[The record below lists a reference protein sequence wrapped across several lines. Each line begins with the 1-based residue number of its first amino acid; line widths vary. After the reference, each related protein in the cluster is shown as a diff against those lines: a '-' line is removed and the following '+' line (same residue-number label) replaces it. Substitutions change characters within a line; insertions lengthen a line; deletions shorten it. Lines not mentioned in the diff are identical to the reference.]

1 MIEANDNPRNS
12 FRLTKPES
20 INPNVPKS
28 LKYKNIQSKLYIIV
42 YFQINE
48 VLVLCT
54 PLHTTPT
61 NRHLYERAKKDVHPK
76 VKTSCQCCSPKSQ
89 PLPQTEMLAEWFVKT
104 AVEMNDGDW
113 YGMIWREDSVYT
125 FQEGNQQNNK

>member
-54 PLHTTPT
+54 PLHTT
-61 NRHLYERAKKDVHPK
+61 RD
-76 VKTSCQCCSPKSQ
+76 Q
-89 PLPQTEMLAEWFVKT
+89 
-104 AVEMNDGDW
+104 
-113 YGMIWREDSVYT
+113 
-125 FQEGNQQNNK
+125 